1 MPAAVR
7 PDVSADPVGE
17 PDAYRAQLLAWL
29 GVDDPA
35 AVAAATTAHM
45 REVIRE
51 AGDRLRERPEPGEW
65 SVIEC
70 LGHLLDS
77 ETIVSARIRW
87 IIAED
92 EPDIVGYDQD
102 RWVERLGHRD
112 DDPYELVGLFAAM
125 RAANLPPLGRE
136 LPGRAPARGDP
147 PRAWPRKLRP
157 DLAPRCRP
165 RPVPPGAGGSSAR
178 GRARAVVGRP
188 ASAAGRRRPTWI
200 GGWTDRRS
208 S

>member
-1 MPAAVR
+1 MGWRRAEVSDLVPAAVR

-51 AGDRLRERPEPGEW
+51 AGHRLRERPEPGEW

-125 RAANLPPLGRE
+125 RAANLRLWAASSPAVRQRVGIHRERGRE
-136 LPGRAPARGDP
+136 SY
-147 PRAWPRKLRP
+147 
-157 DLAPRCRP
+157 DLIWRL
-165 RPVPPGAGGSSAR
+165 GAGHDRFHLAQADR
-178 GRARAVVGRP
+178 ALAAVRAR
-188 ASAAGRRRPTWI
+188 S
-200 GGWTDRRS
+200 
-208 S
+208 